1 MTERSEKHDP
11 KETCRKKHDSR
22 RIFEGFEA
30 GKLDFGCE
38 WCTKPIDNPEFRC
51 RIRLPTNAKE
61 LKMSPSKAQ
70 KLKKGLWDDLTH
82 SPVMKL
88 VMVADDA
95 IYIDYWY
102 CSKEHKDAHLKSMAD
117 ALAESKKK

>member
-1 MTERSEKHDP
+1 MFRRKRLGKSMTEE
-11 KETCRKKHDSR
+11 EF
-22 RIFEGFEA
+22 FEGFEA
-30 GKLDFGCE
+30 GKLEFGCA
-38 WCTKPIDNPEFRC
+38 WCTKPIDNQEFRC

-61 LKMSPSKAQ
+61 LKMSPSEAQ
-70 KLKKGLWDDLTH
+70 ELKRKLWDDLTH

-95 IYIDYWY
+95 IYVDYWY
-102 CSKEHKDAHLKSMAD
+102 CSKKHKEAHLKSMRD